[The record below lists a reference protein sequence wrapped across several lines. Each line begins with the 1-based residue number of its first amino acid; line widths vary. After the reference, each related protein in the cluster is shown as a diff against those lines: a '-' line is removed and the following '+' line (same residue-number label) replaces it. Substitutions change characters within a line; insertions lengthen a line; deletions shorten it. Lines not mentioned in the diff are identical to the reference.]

1 MSIKNLKTIYY
12 RVEEAPNESYDK
24 TKAFQEIKVSEYTL
38 EGRTE
43 IFETEILSHSRKLST
58 SKAGGR
64 NTGSL
69 KITKNLDLS
78 ILESHSDL
86 LEAGIGT
93 ITSAGTNK
101 TVSAVTTTT
110 ITSSSTNYVA
120 GDIIQITADSIKFN
134 NLLVLSADATTVTL
148 RTALSALEVSQINIA
163 TVKTVRKQST
173 CKIGSPVQGSTFCFV
188 VRYDDDSVEVLRGC
202 GVAGSFELSNSGHA
216 KISFDIKSA
225 SVDWKDEFNN
235 VYGIPTGTITSE
247 SAGGRPVKYD
257 FKSSLLY
264 DTVNSVDKILFPQ
277 KLSLKVAHTLENNEL
292 IGGLNNING
301 FYTNPSVECEANFHY
316 NGVNRLTFS
325 DRYEDNTNQFY
336 FCGQSTFAF
345 YAPLCFFVAS
355 NPSEYN
361 VYDSINVKMNINTS
375 ATSEPIVVL
384 PQ

>member
-12 RVEEAPNESYDK
+12 RAEEAPNEAYDK
-24 TKAFQEIKVSEYTL
+24 TKTFQEIKVSEYTL

-58 SKAGGR
+58 SKSGGR

-78 ILESHSDL
+78 ILESHTEL
-86 LEAGIGT
+86 LESGIGT
-93 ITSAGTNK
+93 ITSVGTDK
-101 TVSAVTTTT
+101 AVSAVTTTT
-110 ITSSSTNYVA
+110 ISALSTNYVA
-120 GDIIQITADSIKFN
+120 GDIIQITADGVKYS
-134 NLLVLSADATTVTL
+134 NLLVLSADSSTVTL
-148 RTALSALEVSQINIA
+148 RTALNLIEVAQINIA
-163 TVKTVRKQST
+163 TTKTVRKQIT
-173 CKIGSPVQGSTFCFV
+173 CKIGSPIQGETYCFV
-188 VRYDDDSVEVLRGC
+188 VRFSDDSVEVLRGC

-216 KISFDIKSA
+216 KISFEIKSA

-235 VYGIPTGTITSE
+235 IYAIPTGTIIAE

-257 FKSSLLY
+257 FKSSLMYNPSSPSDL
-264 DTVNSVDKILFPQ
+264 ILFPQ
-277 KLSLKVAHTLENNEL
+277 TLSLKVAHTLENNEL

-301 FYTNPSVECEANFHY
+301 FYTNPSVECEANFHHSEM
-316 NGVNRLTFS
+316 NRRILS
-325 DRYEDNTNQFY
+325 DQYEDDENQFY

-345 YAPLCFFVAS
+345 YAPLCFFVAA
-355 NPSEYN
+355 NPSEHN

-375 ATSEPIVVL
+375 ATSEPVVVF